1 MPALPA
7 RTRYGP
13 ATAAGILITSVL
25 LPPVA
30 AYARQYAYAQALQ
43 FLIFAVAGPALLVL
57 GTPWRS
63 RPPAWRP
70 GSGGRRGGPG
80 GRAAVRLVAFIAL
93 VVSWRLPVIVNA
105 LARNPALVAAEMVTL
120 LAAGTGVW
128 LELVSTPT
136 APSQLPRPARAAM
149 AAAAMWTIWILAYL
163 TGMSGATWFA
173 AYHQGA
179 PGSLSAAADQQIA
192 VAILWAVPAL
202 CFLPVI
208 YHMVIA
214 WLGGTASPAG
224 NESPAVSSSTP
235 TGWPRPPRGWRSP
248 HTPPLRPSRRTRH
261 RDEAGTRYLRATSP
275 PTQAG
280 MPPARVLR
288 GLRDRAARRARRRRW
303 RC

>member
-1 MPALPA
+1 VPALPA

-13 ATAAGILITSVL
+13 GIAAGIVITSVL

-70 GSGGRRGGPG
+70 GSVARSRGPG
-80 GRAAVRLVAFIAL
+80 GGAAIRLVGFIAL
-93 VVSWRLPVIVNA
+93 VISWRLPVAVNA
-105 LARNPALVAAEMVTL
+105 LARSPGLVAAEMVTL
-120 LAAGTGVW
+120 LAAGTGLW

-136 APSQLPRPARAAM
+136 APGQLPRPARAAV
-149 AAAAMWTIWILAYL
+149 AAAAMWTIWVLAYL
-163 TGMSGATWFA
+163 TGMSGASWFA

-192 VAILWAVPAL
+192 VGILWAVPAL

-208 YHMVIA
+208 YVMVIA
-214 WLGGTASPAG
+214 WLGGSASSAG
-224 NESPAVSSSTP
+224 NARPAASAGTP
-235 TGWPRPPRGWRSP
+235 AGWPRPPRGWRSP
-248 HTPPLRPSRRTRH
+248 RTR
-261 RDEAGTRYLRATSP
+261 A
-275 PTQAG
+275 
-280 MPPARVLR
+280 
-288 GLRDRAARRARRRRW
+288 
-303 RC
+303 

>member
-1 MPALPA
+1 VPALPA

-136 APSQLPRPARAAM
+136 APSQLPARHVPPWPRRPCGR
-149 AAAAMWTIWILAYL
+149 
-163 TGMSGATWFA
+163 SGYSPISPACPA
-173 AYHQGA
+173 L
-179 PGSLSAAADQQIA
+179 PGS
-192 VAILWAVPAL
+192 
-202 CFLPVI
+202 
-208 YHMVIA
+208 
-214 WLGGTASPAG
+214 
-224 NESPAVSSSTP
+224 
-235 TGWPRPPRGWRSP
+235 PPI
-248 HTPPLRPSRRTRH
+248 T
-261 RDEAGTRYLRATSP
+261 
-275 PTQAG
+275 
-280 MPPARVLR
+280 
-288 GLRDRAARRARRRRW
+288 RARQAA
-303 RC
+303 

>member
-7 RTRYGP
+7 RARYGP
-13 ATAAGILITSVL
+13 GIAAGILITSML

-63 RPPAWRP
+63 RPPAWWP
-70 GSGGRRGGPG
+70 GSGGRPRGPG
-80 GRAAVRLVAFIAL
+80 GRAAIRLVAFIAL
-93 VVSWRLPVIVNA
+93 VISWRLPFTVNA
-105 LARNPALVAAEMVTL
+105 LARNPGLVAAETVTL

-136 APSQLPRPARAAM
+136 TPGQLSRPARAAM
-149 AAAAMWTIWILAYL
+149 AAAAMWTIWVLAYL
-163 TGMSGATWFA
+163 TGMSGASWFA
-173 AYHQGA
+173 AYHHGA

-208 YHMVIA
+208 YVMVIA
-214 WLGGTASPAG
+214 WLGGPASSAG
-224 NESPAVSSSTP
+224 NERPAASSSTP
-235 TGWPRPPRGWRSP
+235 AGWPRPPRGWRSP
-248 HTPPLRPSRRTRH
+248 HTPP
-261 RDEAGTRYLRATSP
+261 
-275 PTQAG
+275 
-280 MPPARVLR
+280 
-288 GLRDRAARRARRRRW
+288 
-303 RC
+303 

>member
-1 MPALPA
+1 VPALPA

-214 WLGGTASPAG
+214 WLGSTASPAG
-224 NESPAVSSSTP
+224 NESPAVSSSP
-235 TGWPRPPRGWRSP
+235 PAGGPRPPRGWRSP
-248 HTPPLRPSRRTRH
+248 HTRP
-261 RDEAGTRYLRATSP
+261 
-275 PTQAG
+275 
-280 MPPARVLR
+280 
-288 GLRDRAARRARRRRW
+288 
-303 RC
+303 

>member
-63 RPPAWRP
+63 RPPAWRL
-70 GSGGRRGGPG
+70 GSGGRSHRPG
-80 GRAAVRLVAFIAL
+80 GRAAIRLVAFIA
-93 VVSWRLPVIVNA
+93 VVISWRLPVTVNA

-214 WLGGTASPAG
+214 WLGSTASPAG

-248 HTPPLRPSRRTRH
+248 HTPP
-261 RDEAGTRYLRATSP
+261 
-275 PTQAG
+275 
-280 MPPARVLR
+280 
-288 GLRDRAARRARRRRW
+288 
-303 RC
+303 